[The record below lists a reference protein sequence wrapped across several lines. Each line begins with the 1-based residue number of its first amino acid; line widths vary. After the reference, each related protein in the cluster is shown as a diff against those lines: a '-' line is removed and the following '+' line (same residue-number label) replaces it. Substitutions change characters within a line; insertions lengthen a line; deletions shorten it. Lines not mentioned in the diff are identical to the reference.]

1 MRFLTRTFRNVF
13 YVRVGKRYVRLCRLQ
28 CSWTV
33 VWWDSRWDGSCKTP
47 AGAGATPTAAAG
59 AADMPPARANRIPTW
74 TSDLHGRY
82 FAWNWTIPVVILATV
97 VATTATLSSN
107 SCKSASFFKTHFPS
121 ILWKQFA
128 ENDTF
133 LGEVN
138 SYKRALVL
146 RNARQHL
153 SNYSRNTS
161 LRLVETMSR
170 DRFNKQML
178 PVMHDLADHQYLNY
192 FAVTTY

>member
-1 MRFLTRTFRNVF
+1 MAFAALANGRLRREASGETEVGRRLLAPEPRPLPLLAPRTR
-13 YVRVGKRYVRLCRLQ
+13 
-28 CSWTV
+28 
-33 VWWDSRWDGSCKTP
+33 P
-47 AGAGATPTAAAG
+47 AGTQTG
-59 AADMPPARANRIPTW
+59 PPSW
-74 TSDLHGRY
+74 TSDLRGRY
-82 FAWNWTIPVVILATV
+82 FAQNLTIPVVMLATI

-192 FAVTTY
+192 FAMTTY